1 MHCFPILRVCS
12 PQPRTRPRR
21 MRRISCPVA
30 ELEFRLLRRP
40 SSSATATTSLVPHSG
55 SLSGT
60 DTQNGSGSGTPAW
73 ALPVYVSLTVVAIAS
88 ACVAVYW
95 YMKRKSALKDKEYML
110 QNNRHLPFLH
120 LRQLQSPPSNV
131 KCLIANSCHF
141 QKTVPAIDLDYNDN
155 TTTTKDPENPD
166 TNQTKTTTVTY
177 SAFPHGLPPLGRPP
191 ALNAPIE
198 DQPKAVVNTPFL
210 PTDSFL
216 TPNSGYA
223 NSPTTST
230 WTLEEQ
236 WQYEQYQAAAY
247 WHQFQ
252 LRQKEWQAEQRAYY
266 LLKEEE
272 RKKKQLE
279 SGTEIEL
286 VPRRKLIVGF
296 KPSPLRN
303 VYEIDDESDV
313 SRKNSK
319 ASRTSHRVSS
329 ILDGIV
335 GTTIGRS
342 SFDAGTAGRPD
353 FMSTRSSFN
362 KSISSRKSNMI
373 VTSPEW
379 SAHPT
384 SSLSAGSTDPAKQH
398 VQEWIH

>member
-1 MHCFPILRVCS
+1 
-12 PQPRTRPRR
+12 
-21 MRRISCPVA
+21 
-30 ELEFRLLRRP
+30 
-40 SSSATATTSLVPHSG
+40 TTSLVPHSG

-95 YMKRKSALKDKEYML
+95 YMKRKSALKDKEYMM
-110 QNNRHLPFLH
+110 QNNRHLPFSPPPPASKSPLPTSNASSPIPVTS
-120 LRQLQSPPSNV
+120 RKPFLQS
-131 KCLIANSCHF
+131 IW
-141 QKTVPAIDLDYNDN
+141 TTTTT

-177 SAFPHGLPPLGRPP
+177 SAFPHGLPPIGRPP
-191 ALNAPIE
+191 ALNVPVE

-286 VPRRKLIVGF
+286 VPRRKLTVGF

-303 VYEIDDESDV
+303 VYEIDDESD
-313 SRKNSK
+313 
-319 ASRTSHRVSS
+319 
-329 ILDGIV
+329 
-335 GTTIGRS
+335 
-342 SFDAGTAGRPD
+342 
-353 FMSTRSSFN
+353 
-362 KSISSRKSNMI
+362 
-373 VTSPEW
+373 
-379 SAHPT
+379 
-384 SSLSAGSTDPAKQH
+384 
-398 VQEWIH
+398 